1 MSEPVRVLTLVDNSG
16 ELGGGAERLAVQ
28 IATGLDRERFAPWL
42 CVSRGQ
48 PGAAVRETLRAAGV
62 PLLALDR
69 QRTTDV
75 WPWRRLAALL
85 RQERIDVL
93 HTHKFGSNVWGAII
107 GRATRTPVVVAH
119 EHTWSFEGQRLRRA
133 LDRHLVAR
141 AADAI
146 VAVSRQDRDKMIA
159 LEGIPPERIRVI
171 PTAVA
176 VDAPSHGADVRAELG
191 IPPEAPVVVNV
202 AGLRAQKAHDVL
214 IEATAL
220 LAERL
225 PDARV
230 IVAGD
235 GPERSRLEALVSARG
250 LDRRFLLLG
259 KRDDVPDILRAAD
272 VVALSSDYE
281 GMPLAALEAMAA
293 GRPLVATAVGA
304 LPDVVE
310 DGVTGVLVAP
320 RDPAALADALARV
333 AGDRSLARTMGDAAR
348 RRAHENYDLR
358 ASVRRYEELYVE
370 LLSAR
375 RETASNAG
383 PSASSS
389 HSSLE

>member
-191 IPPEAPVVVNV
+191 IPPDAPVVVNV